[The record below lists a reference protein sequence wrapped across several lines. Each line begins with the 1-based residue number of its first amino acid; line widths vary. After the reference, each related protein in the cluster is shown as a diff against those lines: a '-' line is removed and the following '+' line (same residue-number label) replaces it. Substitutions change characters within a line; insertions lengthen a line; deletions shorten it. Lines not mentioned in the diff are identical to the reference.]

1 MSAPACA
8 NPGADA
14 RKLNAKG
21 IIAGSIRKGDADA
34 VESMLEAN
42 PELLNAYVGGSSTPV
57 CFACAFNQ
65 AAIVEVCIALGA
77 DLNKRNGAGQTPL
90 LVAAGR
96 GHIACVEALLRTE
109 LSVDIHALSRNGQTA
124 IDVAESRR
132 GHEDACAI
140 AITCEAQKRNAMERK
155 QIDKK
160 LRLAAKK
167 NTTRMDALS
176 GERLD
181 QGKTDIPGA
190 SERDSSFCTRRY
202 WCCQCWCCHCLHA
215 PVVCV

>member
-21 IIAGSIRKGDADA
+21 IIAGSIRKGDVDA

-42 PELLNAYVGGSSTPV
+42 PELLNAFVGGSSTPV

-65 AAIVEVCIALGA
+65 AAIVEVCIAHGA
-77 DLNKRNGAGQTPL
+77 DLNKCNGAGQTPL

-140 AITCEAQKRNAMERK
+140 AITREAQKRNAMERK
-155 QIDKK
+155 QVDKK
-160 LRLAAKK
+160 LRLAARKK
-167 NTTRMDALS
+167 YNEDGCLVRGKA
-176 GERLD
+176 RP
-181 QGKTDIPGA
+181 GKTRH
-190 SERDSSFCTRRY
+190 S
-202 WCCQCWCCHCLHA
+202 WCK
-215 PVVCV
+215 